1 MPEVSPASMEL
12 VGPAKDNFLKEVK
25 SWAQR
30 SCGGHVLKTFPDP
43 VGKAS
48 STRNIQGQEKL
59 IHAVRGPK
67 DNAGVRLQIS
77 TKLIDAFRTTKP

>member
-1 MPEVSPASMEL
+1 M
-12 VGPAKDNFLKEVK
+12 
-25 SWAQR
+25 
-30 SCGGHVLKTFPDP
+30 KTFPDP

-59 IHAVRGPK
+59 IHAARGPK